1 MAVNGSASDVRFA
14 GISDDELSSFVHE
27 QENVNTKKKT
37 DSNVSLFRDFLREVR
52 NVGENFQEFG
62 PAELN
67 MHVASFIVNVKRQ
80 DGQGYE
86 PTTVRG
92 FVSSIDRYL
101 WQSRYPYSILE
112 SPEFSTA
119 RDALKAK
126 QVRASYK

>member
-14 GISDDELSSFVHE
+14 GISDDELLNFVHE

-52 NVGENFQEFG
+52 NVGENFKEFN

-80 DGQGYE
+80 DGQEYE

-101 WQSRYPYSILE
+101 RQSRYPYSILE

-126 QVRASYK
+126 QVRASYY